1 MKVYEPL
8 YQGSAEVL
16 IQAPPQEV
24 YELVSNLKRMGEWS
38 PVCYRCEWLGGAKDA
53 VVDARFKG
61 WNRRGLMKWDTTCK
75 IIVAEPGREL
85 AWDVVGTDDR
95 VITRWR
101 YRFEVRDGGTK
112 LIESFEVL
120 HQPLLIK
127 LVTLLFS
134 GGQRRNTATVQD
146 GMCQTL
152 EHIKTAVEAQV

>member
-61 WNRRGLMKWDTTCK
+61 CD
-75 IIVAEPGREL
+75 E
-85 AWDVVGTDDR
+85 D
-95 VITRWR
+95 
-101 YRFEVRDGGTK
+101 
-112 LIESFEVL
+112 
-120 HQPLLIK
+120 
-127 LVTLLFS
+127 
-134 GGQRRNTATVQD
+134 
-146 GMCQTL
+146 
-152 EHIKTAVEAQV
+152 